1 MKCINCGK
9 DGMAPAI
16 EDLPYPAS
24 GLPDVVLV
32 GVRVDR
38 CPHCG
43 EYEVEIPEVEAL
55 HRVLAHEA
63 VKRTSPLTPAEIRFL
78 RKHLGW
84 TGVEMATTFGVTK
97 ETVSR
102 WENGRERMSPTAD
115 RLLRATV
122 LLLEPVKGWGIE
134 RFRAIG
140 SARAPRPPLRL
151 TRRAGTWQE
160 AA

>member
-9 DGMAPAI
+9 DGMAPGV
-16 EDLPYPAS
+16 EDFPYPTS

-32 GVRVDR
+32 GVRVER

-43 EYEVEIPEVEAL
+43 EYEVEIPEVKAL
-55 HRVLAHEA
+55 HRALAHDV
-63 VKRTSPLTPAEIRFL
+63 VKRESPLTPQEIRFL
-78 RKHLGW
+78 RKHLDW

-115 RLLRATV
+115 RLLRAAV
-122 LLLEPVKGWGIE
+122 LLLEPVEGWSIE

-140 SARAPRPPLRL
+140 TEAAPRPPLRF
-151 TRRAGTWQE
+151 TRSAGGWQE